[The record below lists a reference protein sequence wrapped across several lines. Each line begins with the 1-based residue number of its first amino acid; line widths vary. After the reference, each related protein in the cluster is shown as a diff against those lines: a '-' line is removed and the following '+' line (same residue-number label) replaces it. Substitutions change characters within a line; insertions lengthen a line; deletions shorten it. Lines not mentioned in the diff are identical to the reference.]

1 MTYIQKNENNI
12 MEPKISILL
21 PIKDYNFET
30 QQSIFNYLIQLNPI
44 QQKAFSIAK
53 EHLGTSFHIMR
64 STGYTEWIKSNK

>member
-1 MTYIQKNENNI
+1 MSEPINWSALQFQVPEN
-12 MEPKISILL
+12 
-21 PIKDYNFET
+21 IKDYNFET

>member
-1 MTYIQKNENNI
+1 MSEPINWSALQFQVPEN
-12 MEPKISILL
+12 
-21 PIKDYNFET
+21 IKDYNFET

-64 STGYTEWIKSNK
+64 GTGYTEWIKSNK